1 MGPIRSS
8 GKEDLIG
15 TQASVARRQAE
26 QRAEYL
32 NNINKIHMDF
42 STLRHS
48 CSHVMAEAVKELWPE
63 VKLAIGPAIEDGFYY
78 DFDKPDPFTDADLLA
93 IEKTM
98 QKIISR
104 DDPFLREELDKTKA
118 MELFKKLK
126 EDYKVELIQALPD
139 QNISIY
145 KTGRDFL
152 DLCRG
157 PHIKSTGQ
165 IKAFK
170 LLSVAG
176 AYWHG
181 IETNP
186 MLQRIYGTCFDTQKE
201 LDEYLKNLEETK
213 LRDHRK
219 LGPGLGF
226 FDIYHEE
233 AGAGL
238 VFYHPKGALLRT
250 IIEDY
255 EKKEHLRRGYQ
266 MVITPHIMDVGLWKT
281 SGHYDYYRENMYTF
295 LAEEKEFVLKPMN
308 CPGHILIY
316 KSKTRSYKDLPIR
329 LFELGTVYRRE
340 KAGVLHGL
348 LRVRGFTQD
357 DAHIFCLPEQ
367 LSQEIK
373 AIIDFVFDTMKVFG
387 FDKVGIELSTRPEK
401 SIGSDEDWQR
411 ATEALETALKEKGL
425 PYDVNEGDGAFYGPK
440 IDIKLKDALKRT
452 WQCAT
457 IQCDFALPKRFNLA
471 YIDSEGKEKQPIML
485 HRVLLGSLERF
496 IGALIEH
503 YKGELPLWLSPTQVL
518 LIPIKETVA
527 QYTQAI
533 KDKLEANDIRVEI
546 DTRNETLDKKIR
558 NAELTKIPYCLII
571 GEREAKQETVSVR
584 KKGSIDKGVMALDKL
599 IEELINQIREHK

>member
-1 MGPIRSS
+1 MNL
-8 GKEDLIG
+8 D
-15 TQASVARRQAE
+15 V
-26 QRAEYL
+26 
-32 NNINKIHMDF
+32 
-42 STLRHS
+42 LRHS
-48 CSHVMAEAVKELWPE
+48 CSHVMAEAVKELWPQT
-63 VKLAIGPAIEDGFYY
+63 KLAIGPAIEDGFYY
-78 DFDKPDPFTDADLLA
+78 DFDKQAPFTDADLLA
-93 IEKTM
+93 IEKIM
-98 QKIISR
+98 QKIIAR
-104 DDPFLREELDKTKA
+104 DDPFLREELDKIKA
-118 MELFKKLK
+118 IGLFKKLN
-126 EDYKVELIQALPD
+126 EDYKVQLIEALPN
-139 QNISIY
+139 QAISIY
-145 KTGRDFL
+145 KTGKVFL

-186 MLQRIYGTCFDTQKE
+186 MLQRIYGTCFETQKE
-201 LDEYLKNLEETK
+201 LDEYLKNLEEVK

-219 LGPGLGF
+219 LGPALEF

-255 EKKEHLRRGYQ
+255 EKKEHLKRGYD

-281 SGHYDYYRENMYTF
+281 SGHYDYYRENMYF
-295 LAEEKEFVLKPMN
+295 LNIGDDKPAKNIGGPAQNRGGEFVLRPMN

-387 FDKVGIELSTRPEK
+387 FDTVGIELSTRPEK

-411 ATEALETALKEKGL
+411 ATEALEAALKEKGL
-425 PYDVNEGDGAFYGPK
+425 KYDVNVGDGAFYGPK

-471 YIDSEGKEKQPIML
+471 YIDDAGKERQPIML

-518 LIPIKETVA
+518 LIPIKETVLVYA
-527 QYTQAI
+527 QGVKT
-533 KDKLEANDIRVEI
+533 KLESHNIRV
-546 DTRNETLDKKIR
+546 DMDLRNETLDKKIR
-558 NAELTKIPYCLII
+558 NAEINKIPYCLIL
-571 GEREAKQETVSVR
+571 GDREVKQQQVSVR
-584 KKGSIDKGVMALDKL
+584 KKGSGDQGAVVL
-599 IEELINQIREHK
+599 EEFIGNLINQIQEHK

>member
-1 MGPIRSS
+1 
-8 GKEDLIG
+8 
-15 TQASVARRQAE
+15 
-26 QRAEYL
+26 
-32 NNINKIHMDF
+32 MDI

-48 CSHVMAEAVKELWPE
+48 CSHVMAEAVKKLWPE
-63 VKLAIGPAIEDGFYY
+63 TKLAIGPSIEDGFYY
-78 DFDKPDPFTDADLLA
+78 DFDKKEPFSNEDLVN
-93 IEKTM
+93 IEKEM
-98 QKIISR
+98 QKIVAR
-104 DDPFLREELDKTKA
+104 DEPFLRQELDKPTA
-118 MELFKKLK
+118 IELFKKLN
-126 EDYKVELIQALPD
+126 EDYKIELIKDLP
-139 QNISIY
+139 NEAVSIY
-145 KTGRDFL
+145 KTGKDFL

-157 PHIKSTGQ
+157 PHVQSTGE
-165 IKAFK
+165 IKFFK

-186 MLQRIYGTCFDTQKE
+186 MLQRIYGTCFNTQKE
-201 LDEYLKNLEETK
+201 LDEYLNSLEEAK

-219 LGPGLGF
+219 LGPSLGF
-226 FDIYHEE
+226 FDIYHEQ

-255 EKKEHLRRGYQ
+255 EKKEHLKRGYQ
-266 MVITPHIMDVGLWKT
+266 MVITPHIMEAGLWKT
-281 SGHYDYYRENMYTF
+281 SGHLDYYKENMYI
-295 LAEEKEFVLKPMN
+295 LKVDEKEFVLKPMN

-357 DAHIFCLPEQ
+357 DAHIFCLAEQ

-387 FDKVGIELSTRPEK
+387 FDSVGIELSTRPEK

-411 ATEALETALKEKGL
+411 ATEALESALKEKGL
-425 PYDVNEGDGAFYGPK
+425 KYDVNVGDGAFYGPK

-457 IQCDFALPKRFNLA
+457 IQCDFALPKRFELTYVDA
-471 YIDSEGKEKQPIML
+471 EGKEKQPIML

-518 LIPIKETVA
+518 LIPIKESVA
-527 QYTQAI
+527 PYAL
-533 KDKLEANDIRVEI
+533 KVKEELEKNQIRV
-546 DTRNETLDKKIR
+546 DMDMRNETLDKRIR
-558 NAELTKIPYCLII
+558 NAELNKIPYCLIL
-571 GEREAKQETVSVR
+571 GDREAKQAQVSVR
-584 KKGSIDKGVMALDKL
+584 KKGSGDQGAIALDKF
-599 IEELINQIREHK
+599 IGELINQIQQHK

>member
-1 MGPIRSS
+1 
-8 GKEDLIG
+8 
-15 TQASVARRQAE
+15 
-26 QRAEYL
+26 
-32 NNINKIHMDF
+32 
-42 STLRHS
+42 
-48 CSHVMAEAVKELWPE
+48 MAEAVKKLWPE
-63 VKLAIGPAIEDGFYY
+63 TKLAIGPSIEDGFYY
-78 DFDKPDPFTDADLLA
+78 DFDKKDAFSNDDLLN
-93 IEKTM
+93 IELEM
-98 QKIISR
+98 QKIIAK
-104 DDPFLREELDKTKA
+104 DEPFLRQELDKPEA
-118 MELFKKLK
+118 IELFKKLN
-126 EDYKVELIQALPD
+126 EDYKVELIKDLP
-139 QNISIY
+139 NETVSIY
-145 KTGRDFL
+145 KTGKDFL

-157 PHIKSTGQ
+157 PHVQSTGE
-165 IKAFK
+165 IKFFK

-186 MLQRIYGTCFDTQKE
+186 MLQRIYGTCFNTQKE
-201 LDEYLKNLEETK
+201 LDEYLNSLEEAK

-219 LGPGLGF
+219 IGPALGF

-255 EKKEHLRRGYQ
+255 EKKEHLKRGYQ
-266 MVITPHIMDVGLWKT
+266 MVITPHIMDVALWKT
-281 SGHYDYYRENMYTF
+281 SGHYDYYKENMYSF
-295 LAEEKEFVLKPMN
+295 VAEEKEFVLKPMN

-367 LSQEIK
+367 LRDEIK
-373 AIIDFVFDTMKVFG
+373 KIIDFVFETMKIFG
-387 FDKVGIELSTRPEK
+387 FEQWGIELSTRPEK
-401 SIGSDEDWQR
+401 YIGSEEDWQK
-411 ATEALETALKEKGL
+411 ATDALEDALKEKGL
-425 PYDVNEGDGAFYGPK
+425 PYEINQGDGAFYGPK

-457 IQCDFALPKRFNLA
+457 IQCDFALPKRFGLSYVDA
-471 YIDSEGKEKQPIML
+471 EGKEKQPIML

-518 LIPIKETVA
+518 LIPIKESVA
-527 QYTQAI
+527 AYAQ
-533 KDKLEANDIRVEI
+533 KVKEELEKNQIRVDM
-546 DTRNETLDKKIR
+546 DTRNETLDKRIR
-558 NAELTKIPYCLII
+558 NAELNKIPYCLIL
-571 GEREAKQETVSVR
+571 GDREAKQAQVSVR
-584 KKGSIDKGVMALDKL
+584 KKGSGDQGAIALDNF
-599 IEELINQIREHK
+599 IEDLMNQIQQHK

>member
-1 MGPIRSS
+1 M
-8 GKEDLIG
+8 DL
-15 TQASVARRQAE
+15 
-26 QRAEYL
+26 
-32 NNINKIHMDF
+32 NI
-42 STLRHS
+42 LRHS
-48 CSHVMAEAVKELWPE
+48 CSHVMAQAVKELWPE

-78 DFDKPDPFTDADLLA
+78 DFDKPEPFTDADLLA

-98 QKIISR
+98 QKIIGR
-104 DDPFLREELDKTKA
+104 NEPFERRELEKSKA
-118 MELFKKLK
+118 IELFQKLH
-126 EDYKVELIQALPD
+126 EDYKVELIEALPD
-139 QNISIY
+139 QAVSIY
-145 KTGRDFL
+145 NTGAAGFL

-186 MLQRIYGTCFDTQKE
+186 MLQRIYGTCFESQKE
-201 LDEYLKNLEETK
+201 LDEYLKNLEEAK

-219 LGPGLGF
+219 LGPALGF

-255 EKKEHLRRGYQ
+255 EKKEHLKRGYEL
-266 MVITPHIMDVGLWKT
+266 VITPHIMDVALWKT
-281 SGHYDYYRENMYTF
+281 SGHYDYYRENMYSF
-295 LAEEKEFVLKPMN
+295 VAEEKEFVLKPMN

-373 AIIDFVFDTMKVFG
+373 SIIDFVFETMKVFG
-387 FDKVGIELSTRPEK
+387 FDNVGIELSTRPEK

-411 ATEALETALKEKGL
+411 ATQALESALKEKGL
-425 PYDVNEGDGAFYGPK
+425 KYDVNEGDGAFYGPK

-471 YIDSEGKEKQPIML
+471 YIDDTGKEKQPIML

-518 LIPIKETVA
+518 IIPIKETVLAYA
-527 QYTQAI
+527 QEV
-533 KDKLEANDIRVEI
+533 KSKLESQNLRVEM
-546 DTRNETLDKKIR
+546 DLHNETLDKKIR
-558 NAELTKIPYCLII
+558 NAEINKVPYCLIL
-571 GEREAKQETVSVR
+571 GEREAKQQQVSVR
-584 KKGSIDKGVMALDKL
+584 KKGSGSQGAVAL
-599 IEELINQIREHK
+599 EEFMENLINQIREHK